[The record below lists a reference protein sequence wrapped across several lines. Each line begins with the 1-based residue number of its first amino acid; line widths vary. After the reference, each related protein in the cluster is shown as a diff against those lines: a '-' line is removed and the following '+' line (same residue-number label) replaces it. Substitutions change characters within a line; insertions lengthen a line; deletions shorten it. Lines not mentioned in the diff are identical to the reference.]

1 LRIIDS
7 MNISR
12 RHLRR
17 LLPVLLVS
25 CAATALL
32 GSGNSAVK
40 LPANIFLTE
49 DGALKVSSPS
59 SSPRMLIED
68 QDFNWIL
75 DWTKGRVLA
84 SGKADGL
91 PSALLLVEADGS
103 TSVLSDRAGVARFSP
118 DGKSVLF
125 TRELVL
131 YVRRLADSAPIEAV
145 PGVLDASWAPDGKSI
160 VLIRI
165 DPEAEERHWLALY
178 DLRSGTTRD
187 LTGRPFNDWSPW
199 FHPSGDWILFASTRD
214 PYGHS
219 ALWRIGTDGEALAQL
234 TNLSGEPQVPTPS
247 SRAIWSP
254 DGQRLAFD
262 AVNEDG
268 SRSIW
273 AITFSREGTV
283 DHAEQIG
290 SGIPYSWL
298 NSRQLLAVPSGDESS
313 PVVVGVDR

>member
-1 LRIIDS
+1 MIP
-7 MNISR
+7 
-12 RHLRR
+12 LRR
-17 LLPVLLVS
+17 PTQNTSQCVLSVLLIF

-32 GSGNSAVK
+32 GSSDGPVIKWPS
-40 LPANIFLTE
+40 NIFLTAE
-49 DGALKVSSPS
+49 GALKVSSPTS
-59 SSPRMLIED
+59 SSRTLIED

-84 SGKADGL
+84 SGKAEGSL
-91 PSALLLVEADGS
+91 SALLLVEADGS
-103 TSVLSDRAGVARFSP
+103 TSVISDKVGVARFSP

-131 YVRRLADSAPIEAV
+131 YVRRLTNSSPIEAV

-187 LTGRPFNDWSPW
+187 LTGKPYNDWSPR
-199 FHPSGDWILFASTRD
+199 FHPSGNWILFASTRD
-214 PYGHS
+214 PNGHS
-219 ALWRIGTDGEALAQL
+219 ALWRIGTDGEGLAQL

-254 DGQRLAFD
+254 DGERLAFD

-273 AITFSREGTV
+273 AIKFSGEGAV

-290 SGIPYSWL
+290 SGTPYSWL
-298 NSRQLLAVPSGDESS
+298 SDRQLLAIPSGDESS
-313 PVVVGVDR
+313 PDVMGVDR

>member
-1 LRIIDS
+1 LRIINS
-7 MNISR
+7 LSTSR
-12 RHLRR
+12 RNLRR
-17 LLPVLLVS
+17 LLLVS

-32 GSGNSAVK
+32 GSSNSAVK

-59 SSPRMLIED
+59 SSSRTLIED

-84 SGKADGL
+84 SGKAEGS

-103 TSVLSDRAGVARFSP
+103 TAVLSDRAGVARFSP

-131 YVRRLADSAPIEAV
+131 YIRRLAGSAPIEAV
-145 PGVLDASWAPDGKSI
+145 PGVLDANWAPDGKSI

-187 LTGRPFNDWSPW
+187 LTGRPYNDWSPR
-199 FHPSGDWILFASTRD
+199 FHPSGDWILFATTRD
-214 PYGHS
+214 PGGRS
-219 ALWRIGTDGEALAQL
+219 ALWRIGTDGEGLAQL
-234 TNLSGEPQVPTPS
+234 TNFPGEPQVPTPS

-262 AVNEDG
+262 AVEDDG
-268 SRSIW
+268 SRAIW
-273 AITFSREGTV
+273 VITFSGEGV
-283 DHAEQIG
+283 VEHAEQIG
-290 SGIPYSWL
+290 DGVPYSWL
-298 NSRQLLAVPSGDESS
+298 SDKQLLAVPSRDESS
-313 PVVVGVDR
+313 SVVIGVGR